1 MKDMPNL
8 DLLRSI
14 AVVLVVVE
22 HTLLAMQVFR
32 IGSWKVA
39 WLGVVGVFMFF
50 VHTSLVLMWSLER
63 NPYVLGFYIRRIF
76 RIYPLAIAVLL
87 MVVLFRIPALKD
99 PAGHTFFVMPHAR
112 SLVENLLLIQ
122 NLHGGENIWGVMWS
136 LPYEVEMYLLLPF
149 LYFFVRRNLFLWPML
164 LLWAAT
170 VDYTISAFHP
180 HGDSFLTFLMTIPY
194 FLAGVIAYI
203 LFSRLKPR
211 LPWFGLPLAIAV
223 ILFCFMPR
231 PSWTGGWI
239 LTLALGFILP
249 TFKQVQTRWIMSSS
263 YAIAK
268 YSYGIYLVHP
278 ISILIAVNLMQGFNL
293 VWRLSALVLSLALMA
308 VAAHKLVEAPMIR
321 LGSKLAN
328 RLEGRLNS
336 PSVIV

>member
-14 AVVLVVVE
+14 AVTLVVIE
-22 HTLLAMQVFR
+22 HTLLAMQIFW
-32 IGSWKVA
+32 IGSWKIA

-63 NPYVLGFYIRRIF
+63 NPYVLGFYLRRIF
-76 RIYPLAIAVLL
+76 RIYPLAIVILL
-87 MVVLFRIPALKD
+87 MVVLFHVPALKD
-99 PAGHTFFVMPHAR
+99 PAGHTFFVMPATR
-112 SLVENLLLIQ
+112 SLIENLLLVQ

-149 LYFFVRRNLFLWPML
+149 LFFFVRRNLFLWPML

-170 VDYTISAFHP
+170 MDYTITAFHP
-180 HGDSFLTFLMTIPY
+180 HGDGFLTFLMTIPY
-194 FLAGVIAYI
+194 FLAGVVAYI
-203 LFSRLKPR
+203 LFSRIKPR
-211 LPWFGLPLAIAV
+211 LPWFGMPIAIGV

-239 LTLALGFILP
+239 LTMALAWILP
-249 TFKQVQTRWIMSSS
+249 NFKQVQTKWIIS
-263 YAIAK
+263 AAHTVAK

-278 ISILIAVNLMQGFNL
+278 ISILIAVNLMQGFHL
-293 VWRLSALVLSLALMA
+293 VWRLFALLASLALMA
-308 VAAHKLVEAPMIR
+308 FAAHKLVEGPMVR
-321 LGSKLAN
+321 VGSKLVH
-328 RLEGRLNS
+328 RLEARS
-336 PSVIV
+336 SQPAVPA

>member
-1 MKDMPNL
+1 MPNL

-14 AVVLVVVE
+14 AVVLVVAE
-22 HTLLAMQVFR
+22 HTLLAMQIFW
-32 IGSWKVA
+32 IGSWKIA

-76 RIYPLAIAVLL
+76 RIYPLAIVILL
-87 MVVLFRIPALKD
+87 TVVIFRIPALKD
-99 PAGHTFFVMPHAR
+99 PAGHTFFIMPHAR

-149 LYFFVRRNLFLWPML
+149 LFFFVRRNLFLWPML
-164 LLWAAT
+164 LLWMAT
-170 VDYTISAFHP
+170 IDYTISAFHP

-194 FLAGVIAYI
+194 FLAGVLAYI
-203 LFSRLKPR
+203 LFSKVTPR
-211 LPWFGLPLAIAV
+211 LPWFGLPIAIAG
-223 ILFCFMPR
+223 ILLCFMPR

-239 LTLALGFILP
+239 LTMALGLALP
-249 TFKQVQTRWIMSSS
+249 NFKQVKTKWIVSSS
-263 YAIAK
+263 HILAK

-278 ISILIAVNLMQGFNL
+278 ISILIAVNLLQGFNR
-293 VWRLSALVLSLALMA
+293 VWRLSALVFSLALMA
-308 VAAHKLVEAPMIR
+308 FVAHELVEKPMIL
-321 LGSKLAN
+321 LGSKLAK
-328 RLEGRLNS
+328 RLESRHKQPALL
-336 PSVIV
+336 V